1 MLTIAL
7 DKIRFGCLTDKS
19 KLDAQIELFVRLVPY
34 KANNTFSITGSGI
47 RMTKADLVN
56 NLGTI
61 ARSGTKEFMEA
72 LQVGADAG
80 GSFTVTRDVDGE
92 QLGRETKIT
101 LFLKEDQL
109 EYLEERRIKDLVKKH
124 SELISYPIYLWTKKT
139 TEKEISDDEDEG
151 TKKEEEG
158 DIEEVDEEKE
168 KDSKKKKKVK
178 EVSHE
183 WQLINKKKPIWL
195 RKPERITK
203 DE

>member
-61 ARSGTKEFMEA
+61 ARSGTKRIH
-72 LQVGADAG
+72 G
-80 GSFTVTRDVDGE
+80 GIAESGLTDVDGE

-158 DIEEVDEEKE
+158 DIEEVVEERK
-168 KDSKKKKKVK
+168 KDSKRRRK
-178 EVSHE
+178 
-183 WQLINKKKPIWL
+183 L
-195 RKPERITK
+195 RRLAMSGNSSIRKNQFG
-203 DE
+203 